1 MQERRGGEEEYCNP
15 QGKKEGEGGIVRD
28 QGGPPEGGGDRFWFE
43 KYLGKYFKGNVG
55 KTIIKLGK
63 GGMCINSPIAKVQSS
78 PIFFSNY
85 PIHRPKQIKR
95 GLPTIICSKL
105 NLYFSVPEML

>member
-15 QGKKEGEGGIVRD
+15 KGKKEGEGGILRE

-55 KTIIKLGK
+55 KTIIKYAQ
-63 GGMCINSPIAKVQSS
+63 GGSPIHAVRC
-78 PIFFSNY
+78 IAVF
-85 PIHRPKQIKR
+85 
-95 GLPTIICSKL
+95 
-105 NLYFSVPEML
+105 